1 MPHPSPEERHQH
13 LLAHTPRRLCEARDE
28 GTVTV
33 LCPRIDVPFL
43 LRFLPQ
49 KKRFV
54 AVRLD
59 DLGSQVWSLL
69 DGQRTAAQVA
79 QALAQNANL
88 DPEDCARRVL
98 IHLFALRARG
108 AVALREP

>member
-13 LLAHTPRRLCEARDE
+13 LLAHTPRRVCEAQDE

-33 LCPRIDVPFL
+33 LCPRIEPTFL
-43 LRFLPQ
+43 LRFLPS

-59 DLGSQVWSLL
+59 DLGSRVWRLL

-79 QALAQNANL
+79 QALAQDANL
-88 DPEDCARRVL
+88 DPDDAGRRVL